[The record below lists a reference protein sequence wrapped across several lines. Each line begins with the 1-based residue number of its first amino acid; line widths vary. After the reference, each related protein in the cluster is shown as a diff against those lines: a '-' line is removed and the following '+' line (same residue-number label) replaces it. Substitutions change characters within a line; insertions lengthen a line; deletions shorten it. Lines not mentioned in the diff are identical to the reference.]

1 MTKYLNNVL
10 QRKDQDVVNAMS
22 FVTLTKQHLQK
33 IRDNRCELL
42 LSSIIAFCE
51 TNSIENVYVS
61 RGRKKRDKLNTTN
74 FHNFWVEVF
83 IAIIDLQLQELK
95 NRFDEV
101 SMRLLVSMA
110 SLSPIDEFKS
120 FDKKRLSHLSKD
132 YHTFKTL
139 S

>member
-1 MTKYLNNVL
+1 MYVISLYPVICEVLDKIGEVSACSYGRLKADVVGNALEIFGVTKYLNNVL

-74 FHNFWVEVF
+74 FHNF
-83 IAIIDLQLQELK
+83 
-95 NRFDEV
+95 
-101 SMRLLVSMA
+101 
-110 SLSPIDEFKS
+110 
-120 FDKKRLSHLSKD
+120 
-132 YHTFKTL
+132 
-139 S
+139 